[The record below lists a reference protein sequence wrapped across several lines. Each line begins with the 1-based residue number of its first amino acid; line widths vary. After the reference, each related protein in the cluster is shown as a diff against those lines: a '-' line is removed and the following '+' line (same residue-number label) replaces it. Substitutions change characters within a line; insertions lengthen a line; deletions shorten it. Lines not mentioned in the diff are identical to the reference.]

1 VINYLLIP
9 QIGDNP
15 VIPNGT
21 VAEWFAGEAKV
32 EREEGE
38 LSPTGDFEEDNY
50 AVHGEND
57 MEALSKS
64 KENDATADDA
74 SAPRSSD
81 GSGNTSHNGDVSG
94 TDSGDGEDCY
104 REDDIDHNK
113 VESEGEAEE
122 GMSDGH
128 DDTEGD
134 MPVLSIS
141 VKNLLHVKPL
151 AKYVP
156 PALYDKD
163 NDDSRK
169 NSQVFYGNDSFYVL
183 FRLHQIL
190 YDRILSAK
198 INSSS
203 PDRKWKTSNP
213 TNPADSYARI
223 MDALYNLLD
232 GTSDN
237 SKFEDDCRAIIGTQS
252 YVLFTLDK
260 LIYKLIKHVGFL
272 LMFCYL
278 LYLFSRHI

>member
-1 VINYLLIP
+1 MKVINYLFIP

-15 VIPNGT
+15 VIPNGK

-183 FRLHQIL
+183 FRLHQVNISFLNLQINDAGIFLEANFLWLLCIQIL

-213 TNPADSYARI
+213 TNPADSYAR
-223 MDALYNLLD
+223 
-232 GTSDN
+232 
-237 SKFEDDCRAIIGTQS
+237 
-252 YVLFTLDK
+252 
-260 LIYKLIKHVGFL
+260 
-272 LMFCYL
+272 
-278 LYLFSRHI
+278 

>member
-1 VINYLLIP
+1 MKMIYYLLIP
-9 QIGDNP
+9 QIGDNR

-21 VAEWFAGEAKV
+21 LAETSNNQTSNEGFAGETKV

-38 LSPTGDFEEDNY
+38 LSPTGEFEEDNF

-64 KENDATADDA
+64 KENDATADDEGDA

-81 GSGNTSHNGDVSG
+81 GSGNTSQNGDVSG

-104 REDDIDHNK
+104 HEDDMDHNK
-113 VESEGEAEE
+113 AESEGEAEE
-122 GMSDGH
+122 GMSDAH

-134 MPVLSIS
+134 RPVLSIS

-156 PALYDKD
+156 PALRDKD
-163 NDDSRK
+163 KDDSRK

-183 FRLHQIL
+183 FRLHQVNITLFSLQINDVGIFCEANFLWLLCIQIL

-198 INSSS
+198 VNSSS

-213 TNPADSYARI
+213 TNPGDSYAR
-223 MDALYNLLD
+223 
-232 GTSDN
+232 
-237 SKFEDDCRAIIGTQS
+237 
-252 YVLFTLDK
+252 
-260 LIYKLIKHVGFL
+260 
-272 LMFCYL
+272 
-278 LYLFSRHI
+278 